1 MCLPQQFFV
10 KQLSCIE
17 VRLDGILVLC
27 VVREE
32 RVRQKLGERCTLA
45 SWSDAS
51 WPDLVDRSPQS
62 KVLEESE

>member
-27 VVREE
+27 VQEE
-32 RVRQKLGERCTLA
+32 KVRQQLEECCTLA
-45 SWSDAS
+45 SWS
-51 WPDLVDRSPQS
+51 DLVDRSPQS